1 MLRLLQCPVHELT
14 GLYCMTCGATRAMLS
29 LLHGQVATALQQ
41 NALVVLLLPLA
52 AYQLIAVLVN
62 RAARRTVLATI
73 KTSRR
78 TGWFL
83 LIIALAFMVIRNLPI
98 PLARYLIP

>member
-1 MLRLLQCPVHELT
+1 MLRFLQCPVYELT
-14 GLYCMTCGATRAMLS
+14 GFYCMTCGATRAMLS
-29 LLHGQVATALQQ
+29 LLHGQVLTALQQ

-52 AYQLIAVLVN
+52 AYQLIAILIN
-62 RAARRTVLATI
+62 RAAHRTVLTPV

-83 LIIALAFMVIRNLPI
+83 LFIALAFMIVRNLPV
-98 PLARYLIP
+98 PMARYLIP